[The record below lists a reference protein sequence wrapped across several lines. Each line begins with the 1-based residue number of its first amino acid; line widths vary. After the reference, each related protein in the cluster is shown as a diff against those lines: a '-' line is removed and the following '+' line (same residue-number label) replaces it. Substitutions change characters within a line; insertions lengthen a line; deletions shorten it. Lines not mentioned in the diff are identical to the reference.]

1 MPARWTEP
9 VIINAP
15 VSGRLEV
22 KGPFEAL
29 VILMDEWPDL
39 RGAGYIRARSICRA
53 AIAGRRDAEEARIEF
68 IGAAQEANLV
78 H

>member
-15 VSGRLEV
+15 FSGRLQV
-22 KGPFEAL
+22 KGSFEAL

-39 RGAGYIRARSICRA
+39 RGAG
-53 AIAGRRDAEEARIEF
+53 
-68 IGAAQEANLV
+68 
-78 H
+78 